1 MGDLSAFPPALARRY
16 RPLAFLGAG
25 GVGMV
30 LEVLDLQVGRKVA
43 LKLLLHG
50 DDPVHRRRFKREA
63 AILARLEHPGV
74 LRVYDFGEA
83 DGTLFMVTE
92 LLEGQSLD
100 ELAGRLEDPDET
112 MLQAADA
119 LDAVHAQGLVH
130 RDLKPANLIRT
141 RVGRVVLLD
150 FGLALPPRV
159 TRLTRE
165 DVVVGTLACMA
176 PEVLQL
182 QDAGPAAD
190 WYGWGATFFW
200 LYESRPPYTPS
211 QILAFVDGGDFPPLR
226 FRRLAEDARAATV
239 IRAALE
245 VDPVRRL
252 AGRRAIER
260 LLRGTVTRGPLV
272 GRRQPAQSRPRA
284 ALDPRGPI
292 TVATLALGTLLALR
306 APRPLAAP
314 EPTPTRATT
323 SDLGRSL
330 QALEDELTEAG
341 DLFLSPTGE
350 RRAFPSRNAPEGW
363 SPLLSRAPRRWVNL
377 LPHLPVLS
385 DTLQGALRDGPM
397 GDFDPQEAA
406 ALRAYDTRLNKL
418 GLPRFF
424 APILDGGP
432 GPRLRTTPELVEEIA
447 EREELVP
454 VRGHLA
460 VAVEAS
466 RSLEAWCD
474 AVNRAHDRFQ
484 ETGEDAPLLSE
495 AVFPRGTVLST
506 RNVQECIKWA
516 MLVPERRV
524 QAMAWLREPAE
535 LLRRAL
541 ARAFRAPVEGT
552 DPDAVAEFVAQVM
565 NQRDEI
571 FFSEVGLL
579 PPEALVR
586 QPARDELAMGVA
598 SAALLRQLCRVR
610 RHLDLPWRPLAA
622 RREAPLRR
630 VLAGPAEVTEALRW
644 ALPRSV
650 FELCSLQLELGHT
663 TEALDT
669 ARSHLPMLEGARD
682 PEHLR
687 DLVRLL
693 LATWLARPEHPAT
706 RAAVP
711 RVLRWG
717 TTRLREGV
725 EDDSGFLRDVETL
738 RKAWRPR

>member
-1 MGDLSAFPPALARRY
+1 
-16 RPLAFLGAG
+16 
-25 GVGMV
+25 MV
-30 LEVLDLQVGRKVA
+30 LEVLDLRVGRKVA
-43 LKLLLHG
+43 LKLLLQG
-50 DDPVHRRRFKREA
+50 EDPTHRRRFEREA

-100 ELAGRLEDPDET
+100 ELAGKIGDPDET

-119 LDAVHAQGLVH
+119 LDAVHLHGLVH

-141 RVGRVVLLD
+141 RIGRVVLLD
-150 FGLALPPRV
+150 FGLALPPRD

-176 PEVLQL
+176 PEVLRL

-200 LYESRPPYTPS
+200 LHESRPPYTPS
-211 QILAFVDGGDFPPLR
+211 QILAFVDGGEFPPLQ
-226 FRRLAEDARAATV
+226 FRRLAEDTRAATV

-245 VDPVRRL
+245 VDPGRRL

-260 LLRGTVTRGPLV
+260 LLRGTVTRGPLAA
-272 GRRQPAQSRPRA
+272 RRQPRRA
-284 ALDPRGPI
+284 GSGSALDLRGPI
-292 TVATLALGTLLALR
+292 TVATLALGTLVALR
-306 APRPLAAP
+306 SAPPLAAP
-314 EPTPTRATT
+314 ELTPTRSTT
-323 SDLGRSL
+323 SDLERSL
-330 QALEDELTEAG
+330 QALENELSEAG
-341 DLFLSPTGE
+341 DIFLSPEGE
-350 RRAFPSRNAPEGW
+350 HRAFPARDAPEGW
-363 SPLLSRAPRRWVNL
+363 SPLLSRAPRRWVHL
-377 LPHLPVLS
+377 VPHLPVLS
-385 DTLQGALRDGPM
+385 DTLQSALRRGPL
-397 GDFDPQEAA
+397 GDFRSAEAA
-406 ALRAYDTRLNKL
+406 ALQAYDTRLNRL
-418 GLPRFF
+418 GLPRLF
-424 APILDGGP
+424 APLLAGGS
-432 GPRLRTTPELVEEIA
+432 GSRLKTTPELVEELST
-447 EREELVP
+447 REELIP

-460 VAVEAS
+460 VAVQAS
-466 RSLEAWCD
+466 RSLEAWSD
-474 AVNRAHDRFQ
+474 AVQRAHDRFQ
-484 ETGEDAPLLSE
+484 ETGEGSPLLSE

-516 MLVPERRV
+516 MLIPERRGK
-524 QAMAWLREPAE
+524 AMVWLREPAE
-535 LLRRAL
+535 HLRSVL
-541 ARAFRAPVEGT
+541 ARAFRAGAEGT
-552 DPDAVAEFVAQVM
+552 HPEAVAEVVAQVM

-586 QPARDELAMGVA
+586 LPERDELAMGVA
-598 SAALLRQLCRVR
+598 SATLLRQLCRAR
-610 RHLDLPWRPLAA
+610 RHLDLPWRDLAA

-630 VLAGPAEVTEALRW
+630 VLAAPIEVAKALPW
-644 ALPRSV
+644 SLPRSV

-663 TEALDT
+663 TEALET
-669 ARSHLPMLEGARD
+669 ARTHQLMLEGARD

-693 LATWLARPEHPAT
+693 LPTWLARPENPAT